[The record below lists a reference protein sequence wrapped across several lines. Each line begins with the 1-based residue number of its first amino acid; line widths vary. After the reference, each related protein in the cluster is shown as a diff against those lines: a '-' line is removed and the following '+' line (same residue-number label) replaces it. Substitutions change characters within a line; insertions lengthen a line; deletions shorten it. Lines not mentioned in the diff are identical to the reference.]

1 MVTGRGNTM
10 TQELQF
16 LANLLPQLLEL
27 GVALFA
33 RHDGDL
39 TAARRDIRD
48 RRREIE
54 ALRAERDAER
64 AAKKK

>member
-1 MVTGRGNTM
+1 M